1 MLQVALA
8 AQLLSSSVAKAL
20 QLLLD
25 LGVEEF
31 SDAAPTIQFL
41 QMVDRAFDILN
52 SRTPFGKGFKSPVT
66 SQNIGDIVH
75 FAAVFEDFILTLEDA
90 NGDRIVRTRK
100 STGFV
105 GFIFCLRSLVTI
117 SHELLKLNSIKYVLS
132 YKFSQDHLE
141 LFFNAIRR
149 ACGWNNNP
157 TTVQFLHIY
166 KRMLMRAGVE
176 PSSYG
181 NCVSFAEDEED
192 ETPIDDSGVS
202 HDMSLSR
209 FVVNVVAYVAGFVV
223 RKTLPRLPC
232 TECRCALVSTSVEDI
247 DPVER
252 HLLTLK
258 NNGGLVVPS
267 KDVIDLLKIVEN
279 CYRVMEDCRGGY
291 HIASVVMRELIN
303 TSLFNTMHFVES
315 DHFYHLVQSLILCYV
330 DLRGYHIAR
339 NHNIQMISKRYR
351 LTKQILFDSM

>member
-1 MLQVALA
+1 M
-8 AQLLSSSVAKAL
+8 
-20 QLLLD
+20 
-25 LGVEEF
+25 
-31 SDAAPTIQFL
+31 
-41 QMVDRAFDILN
+41 
-52 SRTPFGKGFKSPVT
+52 
-66 SQNIGDIVH
+66 
-75 FAAVFEDFILTLEDA
+75 
-90 NGDRIVRTRK
+90 
-100 STGFV
+100 
-105 GFIFCLRSLVTI
+105 
-117 SHELLKLNSIKYVLS
+117 
-132 YKFSQDHLE
+132 
-141 LFFNAIRR
+141 
-149 ACGWNNNP
+149 
-157 TTVQFLHIY
+157 
-166 KRMLMRAGVE
+166 
-176 PSSYG
+176 
-181 NCVSFAEDEED
+181 
-192 ETPIDDSGVS
+192 
-202 HDMSLSR
+202 
-209 FVVNVVAYVAGFVV
+209 
-223 RKTLPRLPC
+223 
-232 TECRCALVSTSVEDI
+232 STSVEDI